1 MTDGGRGTPAEET
14 VASVVRPEIRALS
27 AYAVAKLDAND
38 NANAWVKLDAMENP
52 HPLPDAVKARLSDA
66 LAGVAINRY
75 PDASGEGA
83 KRALRRALAIPEDAG
98 LLLGNGSD
106 ELIQI
111 IVSALAKP
119 GAVML
124 APDPSFVM
132 YRMDALYASTPFVGV
147 PLNPDFSLD
156 RDAMLAAIERESPA
170 VIFLAYPNNPTGN
183 LFADADIE
191 AVIEASPGLVV
202 VDEAYYAFADAS
214 FLARVPEIPNL
225 LVLRTLSKVGM
236 AGIRLGY
243 AVAAPAWIA
252 ELNKV
257 RQPYNVN
264 ALTQAAVG
272 ALLFDTGWIAE
283 QAQAIRAE
291 RARLER
297 ALARLPE
304 FRVYPTQTNFVLVRV
319 NDANRIFDGL
329 KARRILIKNLH
340 GWHPLLTNCLRM
352 TVGTPAENDLLLSV
366 LAELR
371 PPLGSASGSTRGPTR

>member
-1 MTDGGRGTPAEET
+1 MTDGGHAFLAEDT
-14 VASVVRPEIRALS
+14 VARVVRPEIRAIS
-27 AYAVAKLDAND
+27 AYAVAKAGTDP
-38 NANAWVKLDAMENP
+38 WVKLDAMENP
-52 HPLPDAVKARLSDA
+52 YPLPDAVQARLSEA
-66 LAGVAINRY
+66 LGRVGINRY

-83 KRALRRALAIPEDAG
+83 KRALRSALGIPDDAG

-111 IVSALAKP
+111 IVSVVAQP
-119 GAVML
+119 RAVVL

-132 YRMDALYASTPFVGV
+132 YRMDALYASMRFVGV
-147 PLNPDFSLD
+147 PLRPDFSLD
-156 RDAMLAAIERESPA
+156 RDAILGAIERESPA

-183 LFADADIE
+183 LFADGDVE
-191 AVIEASPGLVV
+191 AILAASRGLVV
-202 VDEAYYAFADAS
+202 IDEAYYAFADAS
-214 FLARVPEIPNL
+214 FLARVPEFPNL

-264 ALTQAAVG
+264 ALTQAAVE

-283 QAQAIRAE
+283 QAAAIRGE
-291 RARLER
+291 RKRLES
-297 ALARLPE
+297 ALAQLPDV
-304 FRVYPTQTNFVLVRV
+304 RVYPTQTNFVVVRV
-319 NDANRIFDGL
+319 SDANRIFDGL

-340 GWHPLLTNCLRM
+340 GWHPLLSNCLRI
-352 TVGTPAENDLLLSV
+352 TVGTPEQNDLVLSA
-366 LAELR
+366 LHELETSR
-371 PPLGSASGSTRGPTR
+371 ESAREPVK